1 MEEVLFLPSNDYVL
15 GTLGSGYEDLF
26 GSVDDAGVST
36 EQTLGLECIL
46 RRSLILK
53 ATMSM
58 LPRLLPWACRNRLM
72 LNLQLM
78 QSLRRTNA
86 AWIRHV

>member
-36 EQTLGLECIL
+36 EQNSWTRMHTTEVFDSEGDYEHAAPATP
-46 RRSLILK
+46 K
-53 ATMSM
+53 AM
-58 LPRLLPWACRNRLM
+58 PK
-72 LNLQLM
+72 
-78 QSLRRTNA
+78 
-86 AWIRHV
+86 

>member
-36 EQTLGLECIL
+36 ERNSWTKKYITEV
-46 RRSLILK
+46 SNSEDDYEHAAPAAPK
-53 ATMSM
+53 AI
-58 LPRLLPWACRNRLM
+58 P
-72 LNLQLM
+72 
-78 QSLRRTNA
+78 
-86 AWIRHV
+86 